1 MLKIL
6 ICKLCG
12 LILTNV
18 IEIKNTKMNIEII
31 YFVYILNVTLV
42 ELFYIFVVLITLIY
56 IWNIKVNGRK
66 IRLIVVDIV
75 QVIIR
80 QW

>member
-1 MLKIL
+1 MNIVGSLQFFLLKAGTRVHFVMLKIL

-56 IWNIKVNGRK
+56 I
-66 IRLIVVDIV
+66 
-75 QVIIR
+75 
-80 QW
+80 